1 MYDFGLRLTV
11 QISNICE
18 TFSAYG
24 TPPRKIHGGMD
35 HQKFETGSWPPQVA
49 SITGKPEAV
58 AAIC

>member
-1 MYDFGLRLTV
+1 MYDFGLRLDRTDFKHLEPSV
-11 QISNICE
+11 
-18 TFSAYG
+18 AYG

-49 SITGKPEAV
+49 SITGIPEAV